1 MDNISR
7 SCCGCGVCAAVC
19 PTSAISLFTDEYGF
33 TYPVTNKDKCVSCG
47 KCDKFCAAAEQCET
61 IAESQYPECY
71 VAVNVSDNALMS
83 STSGAIFT
91 ALSDY
96 VIGNGGVV
104 WGAAYDDDMKV
115 RHIRAADTAGRDRM
129 RGSKY
134 VWSDISSVFASVG
147 EDLKSGLKVLFVGTP
162 CQVAALKKYLSA
174 AKCESDL
181 ITCDIACFG
190 TPSPLA
196 FKEHLSMIERR
207 YHKKIADYQHR
218 PSKYGFDFGV
228 KNDLVV
234 FDDGTEAYD
243 DPWIKAYRQLFYMGV
258 TKRECCYSCKYTS
271 FNRVSDITI
280 GDCRNAAALVPDWN
294 IKNGVST
301 VLVNTPAGAGIFNAV
316 SDKVKMV
323 KTLPESITQ
332 PPFEHP
338 SMPSKNRE
346 LFFSLLNKKGY
357 KCAVKATLGKQFA
370 LKYRL
375 KKVLS
380 CISSGG
386 EVKK

>member
-19 PTSAISLFTDEYGF
+19 PTLAISLFTDEYGF

-61 IAESQYPECY
+61 RAENQYPECY
-71 VAVNVSDNALMS
+71 VAINVSDNALMS

-190 TPSPLA
+190 TPSPLV

-316 SDKVKMV
+316 SDKVKIV

>member
-61 IAESQYPECY
+61 IAENQYPECY

-104 WGAAYDDDMKV
+104 WGAAYDDYMKV
-115 RHIRAADTAGRDRM
+115 MHIRAADTAGRDRM

-190 TPSPLA
+190 TPSPLV

>member
-61 IAESQYPECY
+61 IAENQYPECY

-190 TPSPLA
+190 TPSPLV

>member
-19 PTSAISLFTDEYGF
+19 PTSAIALFTDEYGF

-61 IAESQYPECY
+61 IAENQYPECY

-190 TPSPLA
+190 TPSPLV

-357 KCAVKATLGKQFA
+357 KCAVRATLGKHFA

>member
-47 KCDKFCAAAEQCET
+47 KCDKFCVAAERCET
-61 IAESQYPECY
+61 IAENQYPECY

-174 AKCESDL
+174 AKCGGDL

-280 GDCRNAAALVPDWN
+280 GDCRNAAALVPDWD

-301 VLVNTPAGAGIFNAV
+301 VLVNTPAGAEIFNAV
-316 SDKVKMV
+316 SNKVKV
-323 KTLPESITQ
+323 IKTLPESITQ

-357 KCAVKATLGKQFA
+357 KCAVRATLGKQFA

>member
-7 SCCGCGVCAAVC
+7 NCCGCGVCAAVC

-33 TYPVTNKDKCVSCG
+33 ICPVTNKDKCISCG
-47 KCDKFCAAAEQCET
+47 KCDKFCAAAEQST
-61 IAESQYPECY
+61 NGAENKYPECY
-71 VAVNVSDNALMS
+71 VALNVSDSELMS

-96 VIGNGGVV
+96 VIGERGVV

-115 RHIRAADTAGRDRM
+115 RHIRAVDTAGRNRM

-147 EDLKSGLKVLFVGTP
+147 DDLKSGLKVLFTGTP
-162 CQVAALKKYLSA
+162 CQVAALKKYLLA
-174 AKCESDL
+174 ARCTGDL

-190 TPSPLA
+190 TPSPLV
-196 FKEHLSMIERR
+196 FKEHLSMIERK
-207 YHKKIADYQHR
+207 YHKKITDYQHR

-228 KNDLVV
+228 KNDLVI
-234 FDDGTEAYD
+234 FDDGTEVYD
-243 DPWIKAYRQLFYMGV
+243 DPWIKAYRQLFYMNV
-258 TKRECCYSCKYTS
+258 TKRECCYNCKYTS

-280 GDCRNAAALVPDWN
+280 GDCRNAAALVPDWD

-301 VLVNTPAGAGIFNAV
+301 VLVSTPAGADMFNAV
-316 SDKVKMV
+316 SDKIKVMIV
-323 KTLPESITQ
+323 QPESITQ

-338 SMPSKNRE
+338 SLPSKSRE
-346 LFFSLLNKKGY
+346 SFFALFNSKGY
-357 KCAVKATLGKQFA
+357 KHAVKATLGKHFA
-370 LKYRL
+370 LKHRL

>member
-61 IAESQYPECY
+61 IAENQYPECY

-115 RHIRAADTAGRDRM
+115 MHIRAADTAGRDRM

-190 TPSPLA
+190 TPSPLV

>member
-47 KCDKFCAAAEQCET
+47 KCDKFCAAAEQCEAR
-61 IAESQYPECY
+61 AENQYPVCY

-190 TPSPLA
+190 TPSPLV

-316 SDKVKMV
+316 SDKVKIV